1 MRAFAPL
8 ILAAGLAAGAGF
20 ADENAV
26 ATDFSKMDW
35 RLVSVD
41 EVQLGVEVTL
51 NLGEAGRVTGQG
63 PCNRYFA
70 DLVQDGSA
78 FQLGAIGATRM
89 ACPEM
94 GKEAAYFIALQAVD
108 TMEKTAGFLRLTG
121 GGHELIFAQPIN

>member
-1 MRAFAPL
+1 MRGRAAL
-8 ILAAGLAAGAGF
+8 ILAAIFAAGAAF
-20 ADENAV
+20 ADETAV
-26 ATDFSKMDW
+26 VTDFSKMDW

-41 EVQLGVEVTL
+41 EVRLGGEVTL
-51 NLGEAGRVTGQG
+51 NLGEPARVTGQG

-70 DLVQDGSA
+70 DLAQDGSA
-78 FQLGAIGATRM
+78 FKLGPIGATKM
-89 ACPEM
+89 ACPDI